1 MALHPQ
7 VEALL
12 ARMAAAGGGSPF
24 QLPPDEARAASVRS
38 APLLS
43 GPGEEVAAVA
53 DRTAPG
59 PDGPVPVRVYTPATG
74 AAPRPVLVYLHGGG
88 FVVGSLDTYDPLCR
102 ALANRS
108 GAVVVSVGYRL
119 APEHPWPA
127 AVRDAAAAAAWV
139 RAHAAGLGG
148 DDDRVGVGGDSAGA
162 NLATIAAR
170 HVRGLAFQVLVYPV
184 TDAAM
189 DTPSY
194 EEFAEGHY
202 LSRDDMRVAFDHYL
216 PAGVDRRHPDVAP
229 LHAPDLAGLPPTLVI
244 TAAADPLRD
253 EGEAYA
259 DRLRAA
265 GVPVTVSRY
274 DGMVHGFFR
283 WTAVVEAA
291 TTAIDEVAAF
301 VRAAGGAQPRGR

>member
-24 QLPPDEARAASVRS
+24 QLPPTEARAASARS

-43 GPGEEVAAVA
+43 GPGEEVAAVE
-53 DRTAPG
+53 DRTLPG
-59 PDGPVPVRVYTPATG
+59 PDGPVPVRVYTPAAG
-74 AAPRPVLVYLHGGG
+74 AVPRAVAVYLHGGG
-88 FVVGSLDTYDPLCR
+88 YVLGNLDTHDALCR

-108 GAVVVSVGYRL
+108 GAVVVSVDYRL

-127 AVRDAAAAAAWV
+127 AVRDADAAVAAVLA
-139 RAHAAGLGG
+139 RAAELGG
-148 DDDRVGVGGDSAGA
+148 DPDRVGVVGDSAGA

-170 HVRGLAFQVLVYPV
+170 HVPGLAFQVLVYPV
-184 TDAAM
+184 TDTDL

-194 EEFAEGHY
+194 TEFAEGHY
-202 LSRDDMRVAFDHYL
+202 LSRDDMRVAFDRYL

-229 LHAPDLAGLPPTLVI
+229 LHAPDLAGLPPTLVL

-265 GVPVTVSRY
+265 GVPVTLSRY

-283 WTAVVEAA
+283 WTAVVDAA
-291 TTAIDEVAAF
+291 HDAIAEVAAF
-301 VRAAGGAQPRGR
+301 VRDPTSGTTRP